1 MSAIELNLGANEG
14 CAPPAPEGGFST
26 GWESCGGTKAGRGTP
41 RRDGPDLTGCEA
53 VRLTTRGI
61 AELNSGELWP
71 LNARILLLAPHALT
85 KGCLRMTERTTQLE
99 AALSAQSALIEEAQ
113 AEIINYL
120 SGQIGSPEFI
130 DRIIRLLD
138 GPRQRDVQRQAR
150 EALGDEEPGNIA

>member
-1 MSAIELNLGANEG
+1 
-14 CAPPAPEGGFST
+14 
-26 GWESCGGTKAGRGTP
+26 
-41 RRDGPDLTGCEA
+41 
-53 VRLTTRGI
+53 LTTRGI